1 MFQMGTSRRVA
12 ILNETA
18 ARFYFGDR
26 NPVGARLDFG
36 KTPISDG
43 VYEVV
48 GVVKDV
54 KHNSLREITPRFV
67 FLPVSQARDYL
78 DRLAL
83 AIRTNS
89 NPLDLAPVIRQRIR
103 ELGSNILVTETA
115 TLDQQIDQSLL
126 QERLVSTLS
135 GSFGLLALLIAAIG
149 LYGIMSYSVVRR
161 TREMGIRMALGARP
175 GALVWLVLRE
185 TLFMVGLG
193 FGVGTPTA
201 LLFGRTVG
209 SLIYGLQPSDPATVS
224 GSLLI
229 LGAVA
234 ILAGYLPAKRASKV
248 DPIVALRYE

>member
-1 MFQMGTSRRVA
+1 NHVSDGYFETMGIPVLLGRTFTPNDNATAPRVA

-89 NPLDLAPVIRQRIR
+89 NPLALAPVIRQR
-103 ELGSNILVTETA
+103 
-115 TLDQQIDQSLL
+115 
-126 QERLVSTLS
+126 
-135 GSFGLLALLIAAIG
+135 
-149 LYGIMSYSVVRR
+149 
-161 TREMGIRMALGARP
+161 TREP
-175 GALVWLVLRE
+175 G
-185 TLFMVGLG
+185 
-193 FGVGTPTA
+193 PN
-201 LLFGRTVG
+201 
-209 SLIYGLQPSDPATVS
+209 
-224 GSLLI
+224 
-229 LGAVA
+229 
-234 ILAGYLPAKRASKV
+234 
-248 DPIVALRYE
+248 IVVT